1 VILVNSV
8 RKSMD
13 RDKGEIFADRATR
26 KSLGEMLIEE
36 NLITAEQLDKA
47 LKLQRK
53 EGGKLSEVL
62 VKQGL
67 VKAEELAAVLSV
79 QLNVPLIDLKRHQV
93 QPEALRLI
101 PEDMA
106 RKHTL
111 IPLDVV
117 GDSLIVVMADPED
130 IRTIEDIKAQSRM
143 SIEVALGIPSDIEQA
158 INLSYRSS
166 GEIDK
171 QVSQFAP
178 LVKEEAELTSEL
190 IARTPVAQS
199 LDLLIAQAVRDRASD
214 VHLEPQEDRLRIRY
228 RIDGILH
235 DMFSLPLT
243 GHAPLVSRVKI
254 LAGMNIAEKR
264 RPQDGQFSVEVED
277 RDIDIRAAS
286 METAYGERVT
296 LRILDKSL
304 SLFTLPELGFLADA
318 LQKYRAMLN
327 SPYGMILVGGPT
339 GSGKTTTLYASINQL
354 DASERNILTVEDPIE
369 YRFMDINQTQVNTKA
384 GITFASGLRA
394 IVRHDPDVILV
405 GEIRDRDTASTA
417 AQAALTGH
425 LVLSSI
431 HANDAVSVLF
441 RLIDLGVEPY
451 LIASTLV
458 GIVAQRMV
466 RRICAHC
473 RALSQPS
480 MEEQIAYEEEMN
492 EPPTTFYSGA
502 GCNLCANTGYRGRTG
517 LFELV
522 VMTEEIRRMLL
533 SNVSAAEVKAEALK
547 QGMVTMKRDGMLKV
561 KEGITSVSEVIRSVF
576 SIG

>member
-1 VILVNSV
+1 
-8 RKSMD
+8 MD
-13 RDKGEIFADRATR
+13 GPEREIFADRVAK

-47 LKLQRK
+47 LELQRK
-53 EGGKLSEVL
+53 QGGKLSDIL
-62 VKQGL
+62 VSQGL

-79 QLNVPLIDLKRHQV
+79 QLNVPLIDLKRHKV
-93 QPEALRLI
+93 QPDALRLI

-130 IRTIEDIKAQSRM
+130 IRTIEDIKAQARM
-143 SIEVALGIPSDIEQA
+143 RIEVALGIPSDIKQA
-158 INLSYRSS
+158 INLNYRSR

-178 LVKEEAELTSEL
+178 PAEEKVKVTSEL

-214 VHLEPQEDRLRIRY
+214 VHLEPQENRLRIRY

-254 LAGMNIAEKR
+254 LAGMNIAEQR
-264 RPQDGQFSVEVED
+264 RPQDGQFSIKLQGREV
-277 RDIDIRAAS
+277 DIRAATV
-286 METAYGERVT
+286 ETNYGERVT

-318 LQKYRAMLN
+318 LKKYRAMLN
-327 SPYGMILVGGPT
+327 SPFGMILVGGPT

-354 DASERNILTVEDPIE
+354 NANERNILTIEEPIE
-369 YRFMDINQTQVNTKA
+369 YHFMDINQTQVNPKA
-384 GITFASGLRA
+384 GITFAIGLRA
-394 IVRHDPDVILV
+394 IMRHDPDVILV
-405 GEIRDRDTASTA
+405 GEIRDKDTATTA
-417 AQAALTGH
+417 VQAALTGH

-431 HANDAVSVLF
+431 HANDALGVFF
-441 RLIDLGVEPY
+441 RLLDLGVEPY
-451 LIASTLV
+451 LISSTLV

-466 RRICAHC
+466 RRICTHC
-473 RALSQPS
+473 RAPSQPS
-480 MEEQIAYEEEMN
+480 VEEQIAYEEEMKEQPN
-492 EPPTTFYSGA
+492 TLYSGA

-517 LFELV
+517 LFELL
-522 VMTEEIRRMLL
+522 VMSEKIRRMLL
-533 SNVSAAEVKAEALK
+533 SNASAGDIKAEALRG
-547 QGMVTMKRDGMLKV
+547 GMTTMKRDGMLKV
-561 KEGITSVSEVIRSVF
+561 KGGITSVSEVLRSVF

>member
-1 VILVNSV
+1 
-8 RKSMD
+8 MD
-13 RDKGEIFADRATR
+13 GPDREISADRVAK

-47 LKLQRK
+47 LELQRK
-53 EGGKLSEVL
+53 QGGKLSELL
-62 VKQGL
+62 VSQGL

-79 QLNVPLIDLKRHQV
+79 QLNVPLIDLKRHKV
-93 QPEALRLI
+93 QPDALRLI

-130 IRTIEDIKAQSRM
+130 IHTIEDIKAQARM
-143 SIEVALGIPSDIEQA
+143 RIEVALGIPSDIKQA
-158 INLSYRSS
+158 INLNYRSR

-178 LVKEEAELTSEL
+178 PVEEKVKVTSEL

-199 LDLLIAQAVRDRASD
+199 LDLLLAQAVRDRASD
-214 VHLEPQEDRLRIRY
+214 VHLEPQENRLRIRY

-254 LAGMNIAEKR
+254 LAGMDIAEQR
-264 RPQDGQFSVEVED
+264 RPQDGQFSFEVEG
-277 RDIDIRAAS
+277 REIDIRTAT

-304 SLFTLPELGFLADA
+304 SLFTLPELGLLADA
-318 LQKYRAMLN
+318 LKKYRAALN
-327 SPYGMILVGGPT
+327 SPFGMILVGGPT

-354 DASERNILTVEDPIE
+354 DANERNILTIEEPIE
-369 YRFMDINQTQVNTKA
+369 YRFMDINQTQVNPKA
-384 GITFASGLRA
+384 GITFATGLRA
-394 IVRHDPDVILV
+394 IMRHDPDIILV
-405 GEIRDRDTASTA
+405 GEIRDKDTATTA
-417 AQAALTGH
+417 IQAALTGH

-451 LIASTLV
+451 LISSTLV

-466 RRICAHC
+466 RRICTHC
-473 RALSQPS
+473 RTPSQPS
-480 MEEQIAYEEEMN
+480 VEEQIAYEEEMK
-492 EPPTTFYSGA
+492 EQPDILYSGA

-517 LFELV
+517 LFELL
-522 VMTEEIRRMLL
+522 VMSEKIRRMLL
-533 SNVSAAEVKAEALK
+533 SNASAGDIKAEALRG
-547 QGMVTMKRDGMLKV
+547 GMTTMKRDGMLKV
-561 KEGITSVSEVIRSVF
+561 KGGITSVSEVLRSVF
-576 SIG
+576 SIS

>member
-1 VILVNSV
+1 
-8 RKSMD
+8 MD
-13 RDKGEIFADRATR
+13 RDKGEIFTDRATR

-36 NLITAEQLDKA
+36 NLITAEQLEKA
-47 LKLQRK
+47 LELQRGQ
-53 EGGKLSEVL
+53 GGKLSEL
-62 VKQGL
+62 LLNQGL

-93 QPEALRLI
+93 QPDALRLI

-117 GDSLIVVMADPED
+117 SDSLIVVMADPED

-143 SIEVALGIPSDIEQA
+143 RVEVALGIPSDIEQA
-158 INLSYRSS
+158 INLNYRSS

-178 LVKEEAELTSEL
+178 PVKEAAEVTSEL
-190 IARTPVAQS
+190 IARTPIAQS

-254 LAGMNIAEKR
+254 LAGMNIAEQR
-264 RPQDGQFSVEVED
+264 RSQDGQFSIEVED
-277 RDIDIRAAS
+277 RDIDIRAAT

-318 LQKYRAMLN
+318 LKKYRAMLN
-327 SPYGMILVGGPT
+327 NPFGMMLVGGPT

-354 DASERNILTVEDPIE
+354 DANERNILTIEEPIE
-369 YRFMDINQTQVNTKA
+369 YRFMDINQTQVNSKA

-394 IVRHDPDVILV
+394 IMRHDPDIILV
-405 GEIRDRDTASTA
+405 GEIRDKDTASTA
-417 AQAALTGH
+417 VQAALTGH

-451 LIASTLV
+451 LISSTLV

-466 RRICAHC
+466 RRICIHC
-473 RALSQPS
+473 RAPSQPS
-480 MEEQIAYEEEMN
+480 IEEQIAYEEEMK
-492 EPPTTFYSGA
+492 EQSTTFYTGA

-517 LFELV
+517 LFELL
-522 VMTEEIRRMLL
+522 VMSEKIRRMLL
-533 SNVSAAEVKAEALK
+533 SNTSAGDIKAEALK
-547 QGMVTMKRDGMLKV
+547 EGMVTMKRDGMLKV
-561 KEGITSVSEVIRSVF
+561 KEGITSVSEVLRSVF

>member
-1 VILVNSV
+1 
-8 RKSMD
+8 MD
-13 RDKGEIFADRATR
+13 RDKGEIFTDRATR

-36 NLITAEQLDKA
+36 SLITAEQLEKA
-47 LKLQRK
+47 LELQRGQ
-53 EGGKLSEVL
+53 GGKLSELL
-62 VKQGL
+62 VNQGL

-93 QPEALRLI
+93 QPDALRLI

-117 GDSLIVVMADPED
+117 SDSLIVVMADPED

-143 SIEVALGIPSDIEQA
+143 RVEVALGIPSDIEQA
-158 INLSYRSS
+158 INLNYRSS

-178 LVKEEAELTSEL
+178 PVKEAAEVTSEL
-190 IARTPVAQS
+190 IARTPIAQS

-254 LAGMNIAEKR
+254 LAGMNIAEQR
-264 RPQDGQFSVEVED
+264 RSQDGQFSIEVGD
-277 RDIDIRAAS
+277 RDVDIRAAT
-286 METAYGERVT
+286 METAYGERVA

-318 LQKYRAMLN
+318 LKKYRAMLN
-327 SPYGMILVGGPT
+327 SPFGLILVGGPT

-354 DASERNILTVEDPIE
+354 DANERNILTIEEPIE
-369 YRFMDINQTQVNTKA
+369 YRFMDINQTQVNSKA

-394 IVRHDPDVILV
+394 IMRHDPDIILV
-405 GEIRDRDTASTA
+405 GEIRDKDTASTA
-417 AQAALTGH
+417 VQAALTGH

-451 LIASTLV
+451 LISSTLV

-466 RRICAHC
+466 RRICTHC
-473 RALSQPS
+473 RAPSQPS
-480 MEEQIAYEEEMN
+480 VEEQIAYEEEMK
-492 EPPTTFYSGA
+492 EQPTTFYTGA

-517 LFELV
+517 LFELL
-522 VMTEEIRRMLL
+522 VMSEKIRRMLL
-533 SNVSAAEVKAEALK
+533 SNTSAGDIKAEALK
-547 QGMVTMKRDGMLKV
+547 EGMVTMKRDGMLKV
-561 KEGITSVSEVIRSVF
+561 KEGITSVSEVLRSVF

>member
-1 VILVNSV
+1 
-8 RKSMD
+8 MD
-13 RDKGEIFADRATR
+13 RDKGEIFTDRATR

-36 NLITAEQLDKA
+36 NLITAEQLEKA
-47 LKLQRK
+47 LELQRGQ
-53 EGGKLSEVL
+53 GGKLSELL
-62 VKQGL
+62 VNQGL

-93 QPEALRLI
+93 QPDALRLI

-117 GDSLIVVMADPED
+117 SDSLIVVMADPED

-143 SIEVALGIPSDIEQA
+143 RVEVALGIPSDIEQA
-158 INLSYRSS
+158 INLNYRSS

-178 LVKEEAELTSEL
+178 PVKEAAEVTSEL
-190 IARTPVAQS
+190 IARTPIAQS
-199 LDLLIAQAVRDRASD
+199 LDLLIAQAVQDRASD

-254 LAGMNIAEKR
+254 LAGMNIAEQR
-264 RPQDGQFSVEVED
+264 RSQDGQFSIEVGD
-277 RDIDIRAAS
+277 RDVDIRAAT
-286 METAYGERVT
+286 METAYGERVA

-304 SLFTLPELGFLADA
+304 SLFILPELGFLADA
-318 LQKYRAMLN
+318 LKKYRAVLN
-327 SPYGMILVGGPT
+327 NPFGLILVGGPT

-354 DASERNILTVEDPIE
+354 DANERNILTIEEPIE
-369 YRFMDINQTQVNTKA
+369 YRFMDINQTQVNPKA

-394 IVRHDPDVILV
+394 IMRHDPDVILV
-405 GEIRDRDTASTA
+405 GEIRDKDTATTA
-417 AQAALTGH
+417 VQAALTGH

-441 RLIDLGVEPY
+441 RLRDLGVEPY
-451 LIASTLV
+451 LISSTLV

-466 RRICAHC
+466 RRICTHC
-473 RALSQPS
+473 RAPSQPS
-480 MEEQIAYEEEMN
+480 IKEHIAYEEEMK
-492 EPPTTFYSGA
+492 EQPTTFYSGA

-517 LFELV
+517 LFELL
-522 VMTEEIRRMLL
+522 VMSEEIRRMLF
-533 SNVSAAEVKAEALK
+533 SNTSAGDIKAEALRE
-547 QGMVTMKRDGMLKV
+547 GMVTMKRDGMLKV
-561 KEGITSVSEVIRSVF
+561 KEGITSVSEVLRSVF

>member
-1 VILVNSV
+1 
-8 RKSMD
+8 MD
-13 RDKGEIFADRATR
+13 RDKGEIFTDRATR

-36 NLITAEQLDKA
+36 NLITAEQLEKA
-47 LKLQRK
+47 LELQRGQ
-53 EGGKLSEVL
+53 GGKLSELL
-62 VKQGL
+62 VNQGL

-93 QPEALRLI
+93 QPDALRLI

-117 GDSLIVVMADPED
+117 SDSLIVVMADPED

-143 SIEVALGIPSDIEQA
+143 RVEVALGIPSDIEQA
-158 INLSYRSS
+158 INLNYRSS

-178 LVKEEAELTSEL
+178 PVKEAAEVTSEL
-190 IARTPVAQS
+190 IARTPIAQS
-199 LDLLIAQAVRDRASD
+199 LDLLIAQAVQDRASD

-254 LAGMNIAEKR
+254 LAGMNIAEQR
-264 RPQDGQFSVEVED
+264 RSQDGQFSIEVGD
-277 RDIDIRAAS
+277 RDVDIRAAT
-286 METAYGERVT
+286 METAYGERVA

-318 LQKYRAMLN
+318 LKKYRAMLN
-327 SPYGMILVGGPT
+327 NPFGLILVGGPT

-354 DASERNILTVEDPIE
+354 DANERNILTIEEPIE
-369 YRFMDINQTQVNTKA
+369 YRFMDINQTQVNSKA

-394 IVRHDPDVILV
+394 IMRHDPDIILV
-405 GEIRDRDTASTA
+405 GEIRDKDTASTA
-417 AQAALTGH
+417 VQAALTGH

-441 RLIDLGVEPY
+441 RLLDLGVEPY
-451 LIASTLV
+451 IISSTLV

-466 RRICAHC
+466 RRICTHC
-473 RALSQPS
+473 HVPSQPS
-480 MEEQIAYEEEMN
+480 AEEQIAYEEEIK
-492 EPPTTFYSGA
+492 EQPTTFYSGT

-517 LFELV
+517 LFELL
-522 VMTEEIRRMLL
+522 VMSEEIRRMLP
-533 SNVSAAEVKAEALK
+533 SNASASDIRAQALGE
-547 QGMVTMKRDGMLKV
+547 GMVTMKRDGMLKV
-561 KEGITSVSEVIRSVF
+561 KEGITSVSEVLRSVF
-576 SIG
+576 SIS

>member
-1 VILVNSV
+1 
-8 RKSMD
+8 MD
-13 RDKGEIFADRATR
+13 RDKGEIFTDRATR

-36 NLITAEQLDKA
+36 NLITAEQLEKA
-47 LKLQRK
+47 LELQRGQ
-53 EGGKLSEVL
+53 GGKLSELL
-62 VKQGL
+62 VNQGL

-93 QPEALRLI
+93 QPDALRLI

-117 GDSLIVVMADPED
+117 SDSLIVVMADPED

-143 SIEVALGIPSDIEQA
+143 RVEVALGIPSDIEQA
-158 INLSYRSS
+158 INLNYRSS

-178 LVKEEAELTSEL
+178 PVKEAAEVTSEL
-190 IARTPVAQS
+190 IARTPIAQS
-199 LDLLIAQAVRDRASD
+199 LDLLIAQAVQDRASD

-254 LAGMNIAEKR
+254 LAGMNIAEQR
-264 RPQDGQFSVEVED
+264 RSQDGQFSIEVGD
-277 RDIDIRAAS
+277 RDVDIRAAT
-286 METAYGERVT
+286 METAYGERVA

-318 LQKYRAMLN
+318 LKKYRAMLN
-327 SPYGMILVGGPT
+327 NPFGLILVGGPT

-354 DASERNILTVEDPIE
+354 DANERNILTIEEPIE
-369 YRFMDINQTQVNTKA
+369 YRFMDINQTQVNSKA

-394 IVRHDPDVILV
+394 IMRHDPDIILV
-405 GEIRDRDTASTA
+405 GEIRDKDTASTA
-417 AQAALTGH
+417 VQAALTGH

-451 LIASTLV
+451 LISSTLV

-466 RRICAHC
+466 RRICTHC
-473 RALSQPS
+473 RAPSQPS
-480 MEEQIAYEEEMN
+480 VEEQIAYEEEMK
-492 EPPTTFYSGA
+492 EQPTTFYTGA

-517 LFELV
+517 LFELL
-522 VMTEEIRRMLL
+522 VMSEKIRRMLL
-533 SNVSAAEVKAEALK
+533 SNTSAGDIKAEALK
-547 QGMVTMKRDGMLKV
+547 EGMVTMKRDGMLKV
-561 KEGITSVSEVIRSVF
+561 KEGITSVSEVLRSVF

>member
-1 VILVNSV
+1 
-8 RKSMD
+8 MD
-13 RDKGEIFADRATR
+13 RDKGEIFTDRATR

-36 NLITAEQLDKA
+36 NLITAEQLEKA
-47 LKLQRK
+47 LELQRGQ
-53 EGGKLSEVL
+53 GGKLSELL
-62 VKQGL
+62 VNQGL

-93 QPEALRLI
+93 QPDALRLI

-117 GDSLIVVMADPED
+117 SDSLIVVMADPED

-143 SIEVALGIPSDIEQA
+143 RVEVALGIPSDIEQA
-158 INLSYRSS
+158 INLNYRSS

-178 LVKEEAELTSEL
+178 PVKEAAEVTSEL
-190 IARTPVAQS
+190 IARTPIAQS

-254 LAGMNIAEKR
+254 LAGMNIAEQR
-264 RPQDGQFSVEVED
+264 RSQDGQFSIEVGD
-277 RDIDIRAAS
+277 RDVDIRAAT
-286 METAYGERVT
+286 METAYGERVA

-318 LQKYRAMLN
+318 LKKYRAMLN
-327 SPYGMILVGGPT
+327 SPFGLILVGGPT

-354 DASERNILTVEDPIE
+354 DANERNILTIEEPIE
-369 YRFMDINQTQVNTKA
+369 YRFMDINQTQVNSKA

-394 IVRHDPDVILV
+394 IMRHDPDIILV
-405 GEIRDRDTASTA
+405 GEIRDKDTATTA
-417 AQAALTGH
+417 VQAALTGH

-451 LIASTLV
+451 LISSTLV
-458 GIVAQRMV
+458 AIVAQRMV
-466 RRICAHC
+466 RRICTHC
-473 RALSQPS
+473 RAPSQPS
-480 MEEQIAYEEEMN
+480 IEEQIAYEEEMK
-492 EPPTTFYSGA
+492 EQSTTFYTGA

-517 LFELV
+517 LFELL
-522 VMTEEIRRMLL
+522 VMSEKIRRMLL
-533 SNVSAAEVKAEALK
+533 SNTSAGDIKAEALK
-547 QGMVTMKRDGMLKV
+547 EGMVTMKRDGMLKV
-561 KEGITSVSEVIRSVF
+561 KEGITSVSEVLRSVF